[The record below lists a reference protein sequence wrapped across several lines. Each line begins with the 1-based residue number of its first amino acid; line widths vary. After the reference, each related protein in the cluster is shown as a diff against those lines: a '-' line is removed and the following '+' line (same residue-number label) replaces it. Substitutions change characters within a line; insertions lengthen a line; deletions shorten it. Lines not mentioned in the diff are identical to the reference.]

1 MINAGLKIL
10 AFDGTQSFNTTTK
23 NWENISVQVNYPSEQ
38 TASINPISVNDVVIE
53 PNGSVWKVTNTGIL
67 DANTGKF
74 KLSLI
79 LTSGVPIADV
89 APNFGTVSRG
99 AVLTPKNGV
108 LAPHWNA
115 ALVSSEIDRIAAMFN
130 TDKVG
135 VVGLDTNGKIPV
147 SQLPT
152 HTHTKTEVGLGNV
165 DNTADSAKV
174 VASAAKLTTART
186 IGGVSFDGTAN
197 IDLPGVN
204 TTGNQ
209 NTTGNATT
217 ATKLATARTING
229 VSFDGSANI
238 TIADSTKIP
247 STEKGAANGVA
258 TLDATGKVPSTQLPA
273 DAVGIQDYIINVTS
287 WASGTWSA
295 PSGFTIAKE
304 YSDSSIRITHNK
316 AKLPA
321 SWLVINKE
329 NDPYVTVV
337 PTATTNM
344 QLGIDNSYVIITNVG
359 SFEKFS
365 VTLTF

>member
-10 AFDGTQSFNTTTK
+10 VFDGTQSFNNTTK

-38 TASINPISVNDVVIE
+38 TASLNPISVNDVVIE
-53 PNGSVWKVTNTGIL
+53 PNGSVWKVTNTGIV

-79 LTSGVPIADV
+79 LISGVPIADV

-115 ALVSSEIDRIAAMFN
+115 TLVSTEIDRIAAMFN

-147 SQLPT
+147 SQLPI
-152 HTHTKTEVGLGNV
+152 HTHAKTDVGLGNV

-186 IGGVSFDGTAN
+186 IGGVNFDGTAN

-209 NTTGNATT
+209 NTTGNAST

-238 TIADSTKIP
+238 TIEDATKIP
-247 STEKGAANGVA
+247 SAQKGVANGVA
-258 TLDATGKVPSTQLPA
+258 TLDDNGKVPSAQLPT
-273 DAVGIQDYIINVTS
+273 DLVGIQDYIIDVTS
-287 WASGTWSA
+287 WASSTWTA
-295 PSGFTIAKE
+295 PAGFTITKE

-344 QLGIDNSYVIITNVG
+344 QLGTDNSYVIITNVG